1 MSITHHATCTPDPC
15 PPRLPLHLFMLH
27 CYHQHLSYVARIDSS
42 QESDRLPSLPL
53 ANSQIKLEAW
63 GLLTRSY
70 TLGTL
75 EDGIDMLDSTLPS
88 QLINLSGTLHLDSSP
103 TRGVT
108 RHGVRLR
115 LSGPFNPI
123 LVMMEQVATI
133 NLENVGYHQFDQ
145 ALVQSSSSMRI
156 SGDWGDLEGHRESAV
171 NITHLRDILV

>member
-1 MSITHHATCTPDPC
+1 VGHYNRNIVPHGDHTSYCYHVVLNSNVLSWIPTASLRLRPRNNPILSYPSMSSSTCLSEDPLPMSITHHATCTPDPC

-108 RHGVRLR
+108 RHGV
-115 LSGPFNPI
+115 
-123 LVMMEQVATI
+123 
-133 NLENVGYHQFDQ
+133 
-145 ALVQSSSSMRI
+145 
-156 SGDWGDLEGHRESAV
+156 
-171 NITHLRDILV
+171 

>member
-88 QLINLSGTLHLDSSP
+88 QPINLSGTLHLDSSP
-103 TRGVT
+103 TRGV
-108 RHGVRLR
+108 
-115 LSGPFNPI
+115 NPI